1 MLTIKC
7 VVEFSKFLSFW
18 IVREKGQGGTEFLIS
33 CIFFNYYF
41 FYRSCRLAAEF
52 VVRFSDKGTGLFW
65 ACEEGN
71 FALLT
76 SPTIN

>member
-33 CIFFNYYF
+33 CIFFNYYYF
-41 FYRSCRLAAEF
+41 FIEAADLQQNLSLDSQTKEPD
-52 VVRFSDKGTGLFW
+52 FSEPVKKVILHF
-65 ACEEGN
+65 
-71 FALLT
+71 
-76 SPTIN
+76 